1 MVLFAVELRLKMYM
15 VMVMKKFAGKK
26 KTVIDLLK
34 EEITW
39 NHVSLKAEREEKEKK
54 KRQLVNA
61 TVKHGRY

>member
-1 MVLFAVELRLKMYM
+1 M

-26 KTVIDLLK
+26 NTTVIDLLK

>member
-1 MVLFAVELRLKMYM
+1 M

-39 NHVSLKAEREEKEKK
+39 NHVSLKAEREEKEEK

>member
-1 MVLFAVELRLKMYM
+1 M

-26 KTVIDLLK
+26 NTTVIDLLK
-34 EEITW
+34 EEIKW
-39 NHVSLKAEREEKEKK
+39 NHVSLKAEREEKDKKK